1 MLLAQRAEKVFAE
14 DQPWNPCKS
23 PRPDPGREY
32 AEAVKE
38 KAMKS
43 PLFFVKLSVAFF
55 LLAGV
60 QQLLAQKILDL
71 SAGTPLPYSL
81 PWSEHGLGRSA
92 ALSSMSITA
101 ASDCKKQRVA
111 DVNRYPSHWMRF
123 MQNTPD
129 CAAVPGRHHFSTVQS
144 SGIRAMARNHAAD
157 GFKTLGDQG
166 LRRSSGSL
174 VGTAP
179 ALEPERSKPL
189 SLNTIKLVLMG
200 AALALLVMGVGHK
213 TLGRW

>member
-1 MLLAQRAEKVFAE
+1 
-14 DQPWNPCKS
+14 
-23 PRPDPGREY
+23 
-32 AEAVKE
+32 
-38 KAMKS
+38 MKS
-43 PLFFVKLSVAFF
+43 PLFFVKLSLAFF
-55 LLAGV
+55 PLMGV
-60 QQLLAQKILDL
+60 QPIWAQKMLDS

-81 PWSEHGLGRSA
+81 PWSEYRLGRSA

-111 DVNRYPSHWMRF
+111 DVDRYPSHWTRF

-129 CAAVPGRHHFSTVQS
+129 CAAVPGQHHFSTVQS
-144 SGIRAMARNHAAD
+144 SGVPAMAQNHAAE
-157 GFKTLGDQG
+157 GFKTIGDQG

-179 ALEPERSKPL
+179 ALEPERSKLL
-189 SLNTIKLVLMG
+189 SLSTIKLVLMG